1 MVPLTLPC
9 EVKPLD
15 RLGFERMMQLHRW
28 KIVVFDGISRTEDV
42 QILETADFVQRL
54 ELHVPRKRGG
64 ETVEVIFVGRAS
76 LGFEKELV
84 LLFFGKG
91 A

>member
-1 MVPLTLPC
+1 MC
-9 EVKPLD
+9 RSIK
-15 RLGFERMMQLHRW
+15 
-28 KIVVFDGISRTEDV
+28 
-42 QILETADFVQRL
+42 TADFVQRL
-54 ELHVPRKRGG
+54 ELHLSPRKRGG